1 MVNAERVRAM
11 ERLQSN
17 IVQGKKDSFNSQH
30 EETKENYCKY
40 PKNDNN
46 QKAKLI
52 NISQLKL
59 FLQCHRQLKYL

>member
-1 MVNAERVRAM
+1 MVNAERVKAM

-46 QKAKLI
+46 QKAK
-52 NISQLKL
+52 
-59 FLQCHRQLKYL
+59 HT